1 MFAHSADATTDT
13 WTDIPLSYIAL
24 YRA

>member
-1 MFAHSADATTDT
+1 MFVYQSQAIANA
-13 WTDIPLSYIAL
+13 WTDIPVSYIAL